1 MAKKRKIDRK
11 KVIRMA
17 IQFLVAVLLIPFF
30 FFSFYF
36 GKIYPGVAIAGL
48 DVSGKTP
55 EEAIKLLSENI
66 TVPQEIVLS
75 TNKIPTSS
83 FSLSYDYNKTADA
96 AYRIGRSGN
105 PIFDTYEII
114 TTLTSKTN
122 VGIRTGINEESLY
135 KSLTTIAGEV
145 GTDAVFPSATIVK
158 GKVVVDPGKKGQE
171 VDLNQLRI
179 LIGQNLTFNKNSE
192 IVIPMTTI
200 DPTLN
205 SFEEATFTKR
215 AETLS
220 TKSIRL
226 TFEDREIVIKGN
238 ELLSLLSKSPDEI
251 IEKVAIQIN
260 RPISEPKLVFQD
272 GRVKEFN
279 PARNGVSVK
288 KDGLSELILKSLDTL
303 EKSEDK
309 ITTVQIPVLETTPKV
324 KTEDVN
330 NLGIKELIG
339 RGRSTFRGSIP
350 SRVFN
355 VNLAATRISGTLIA
369 PGETFS
375 FVNAVGDISKLS
387 GYQQAYIIQGG
398 KTILGDGGGVCQVST
413 TLFRAALN
421 AGLPIV
427 ERHAH
432 AYRVYYYEQDAGPGL
447 DATVYSPTVD
457 FKFKNDTPG
466 NILIQAY
473 PDTKNYTLVFE
484 LYGTKDGRV
493 STIGKPV
500 ITFTTAPPPDIY
512 QDDPTLPT
520 GTVKQTEHRALGTK
534 TYFTYVVTRNG
545 EEINKQT
552 FYSNFRPWANVFLRG
567 TGPVN

>member
-432 AYRVYYYEQDAGPGL
+432 AYRVYYYEQ
-447 DATVYSPTVD
+447 
-457 FKFKNDTPG
+457 
-466 NILIQAY
+466 
-473 PDTKNYTLVFE
+473 
-484 LYGTKDGRV
+484 
-493 STIGKPV
+493 
-500 ITFTTAPPPDIY
+500 
-512 QDDPTLPT
+512 
-520 GTVKQTEHRALGTK
+520 
-534 TYFTYVVTRNG
+534 
-545 EEINKQT
+545 
-552 FYSNFRPWANVFLRG
+552 
-567 TGPVN
+567 